1 MGMVAFVKS
10 LFKPDNSRI
19 DAAMARVDIGAE
31 QVKRSANKL
40 HATLSE
46 MLDKND
52 TITFRGRSDNGKTN
66 H

>member
-1 MGMVAFVKS
+1 MGMVSFVKG

-19 DAAMARVDIGAE
+19 DAAMARVDLGAE
-31 QVKRSANKL
+31 KVKQSANKL

-52 TITFRGRSDNGKTN
+52 TITFRGRDNGKSN
-66 H
+66 